1 MDSLLAWAIFAVIVF
16 GMLLIDLGVF
26 HRKAH
31 AVGLREAIAWSLVW
45 VMLSL
50 LFAGG
55 IWWWH
60 GSDDA
65 LLFVTAWLVEKSL
78 SLDNIFVFMVIFGY
92 FRVPATY
99 QHRLLFFGILGS
111 LVMRAIFIVAGIAAI
126 ERFHWVVYVL
136 GAFLVYTGFKMAF
149 SKGAEV
155 HPERN
160 PVLRL
165 FRRLFPVTSDYRE
178 GRFFVKEAA
187 RWVATPLFVVLLVV
201 ETTDVVFAVDS
212 VPAVLALTTD
222 PFLVYT
228 SNVFAIL
235 GLRALYFA
243 LHGTMQ
249 RVRFLHYGLSTIL
262 AFVGGKMLIADL
274 YEIDALHSLAVIGGL
289 LVASVVVSL
298 LVPEPKGDSSPT

>member
-1 MDSLLAWAIFAVIVF
+1 MDSLLAWVIFAVVVL

-31 AVGLREAIAWSLVW
+31 VIGLKEAIAWSLVW
-45 VMLSL
+45 VVLSL

-165 FRRLFPVTSDYRE
+165 FRRFFPVSSDYRE

-243 LHGTMQ
+243 LQGTMQ

-262 AFVGGKMLIADL
+262 AFVGGKMLIVDW
-274 YEIDALHSLAVIGGL
+274 YKIDALHSLAVIGGL
-289 LVASVVVSL
+289 LTASVVASL
-298 LVPEPKGDSSPT
+298 LVPESKSGSPST

>member
-1 MDSLLAWAIFAVIVF
+1 
-16 GMLLIDLGVF
+16 
-26 HRKAH
+26 
-31 AVGLREAIAWSLVW
+31 
-45 VMLSL
+45 
-50 LFAGG
+50 
-55 IWWWH
+55 
-60 GSDDA
+60 
-65 LLFVTAWLVEKSL
+65 
-78 SLDNIFVFMVIFGY
+78 
-92 FRVPATY
+92 
-99 QHRLLFFGILGS
+99 
-111 LVMRAIFIVAGIAAI
+111 
-126 ERFHWVVYVL
+126 
-136 GAFLVYTGFKMAF
+136 MAF

-165 FRRLFPVTSDYRE
+165 FRRFFPVSSDYRE

-243 LHGTMQ
+243 LQGTMQ

-262 AFVGGKMLIADL
+262 AFVGGKMLIVDW
-274 YEIDALHSLAVIGGL
+274 YKIDALHSLAVIGGL
-289 LVASVVVSL
+289 LTASVVASL
-298 LVPEPKGDSSPT
+298 LVPESKSGSPST